1 MAHETPV
8 GFHTTTTPA
17 GRRWVRLRSLRL
29 TSSRT
34 SWEVR
39 YANPEEMTIQN
50 EVPQHMLNIPYNW
63 RFLWE
68 NPL

>member
-34 SWEVR
+34 SCEVR

-50 EVPQHMLNIPYNW
+50 EDHPK
-63 RFLWE
+63 
-68 NPL
+68 